1 MMTEKLI
8 GSVVDDLVTELELDN
23 GPFYYYGSPVSIQS
37 EMSKTM
43 KADHK
48 YPAVILFNEFQE
60 TQGETMSHFGRT
72 ANITM
77 YFMQLAGKNWS
88 EEEHIDN
95 AVSPMSLIADMFIEI
110 IEADKRFGD
119 VGDLSK
125 THRTNWGLILQQSS
139 SKRSV
144 FPDVL
149 SGTEINFTLKI
160 KRDYC

>member
-8 GSVVDDLVTELELDN
+8 GSVIDDLVTELELDN
-23 GPFYYYGSPVSIQS
+23 GPFYYYGSPISIQS

-43 KADHK
+43 KAAHK
-48 YPAVILFNEFQE
+48 YPAVILFNEFPE

-77 YFMQLAGKNWS
+77 YFMHLAGKNWS
-88 EEEHIDN
+88 EEEHIAN
-95 AVSPMSLIADMFIEI
+95 AVSPMSLIADMFIEM

-119 VGDLSK
+119 VDDLSK
-125 THRTNWGLILQQSS
+125 THRTNWGLILQQMN

-160 KRDYC
+160 KRNYC

>member
-8 GSVVDDLVTELELDN
+8 GLVVDELVSELGLDS

-43 KADHK
+43 KAGSK
-48 YPAVILFNEFQE
+48 YPAIILFNEFQE
-60 TQGETMSHFGRT
+60 SEGEKLSHFGRS

-95 AVSPMSLIADMFIEI
+95 AVSPMSLIADMFIEL

-119 VGDLSK
+119 VDDLKK
-125 THRTNWGLILQQSS
+125 THRTNWGLILQQAS

-149 SGTEINFTLKI
+149 SGIEISFTLKI
-160 KRDYC
+160 KRNYC